1 MALRYVLVNTET
13 GTGAQSGFPTN
24 AAQTTNEGF
33 NVPGGPLESVIFRFS
48 GTLNAAGDVDQDMAG
63 TITALRLIING
74 DPTYDHRAGYSDPGN
89 DTTMS
94 QMGYFMN
101 SIGRNL
107 TADVVASTTA
117 KINYFRIPV

>member
-33 NVPGGPLESVIFRFS
+33 NVPGGPLESVIFRMT

-63 TITALRLIING
+63 CITALATQTQATT
-74 DPTYDHRAGYSDPGN
+74 PPCHRWVTS
-89 DTTMS
+89 
-94 QMGYFMN
+94 
-101 SIGRNL
+101 
-107 TADVVASTTA
+107 
-117 KINYFRIPV
+117 